1 MAAHAPAQPPAE
13 LDPCPTPELVGW
25 VLPMTQHA
33 NFQRRPNPLDQGD
46 GDAQRFCSTCAFGRV
61 CLTDGYDK
69 RALEDLHC
77 LVEHTAPLHAGD
89 EVFHYGQ
96 PFSAIYAV
104 RAGMVKTRRIDEQ
117 GREQILGFFLPGE
130 LIGLNGLYSARY
142 PCDAVALDT
151 VTLCRF
157 AFPAL
162 GTLATRLPGIQETLF
177 RLMSKDIVNA
187 ALLAGDYTA
196 DERLAAFLA
205 NLSDRFAERG
215 YSPTRLYL
223 MMSRA
228 DIANY
233 LRLAPETVSRVLRR
247 FQDEGLIAVD
257 KREVTLTAPDRLQHL
272 ARCVL
277 QT

>member
-1 MAAHAPAQPPAE
+1 MSAP
-13 LDPCPTPELVGW
+13 
-25 VLPMTQHA
+25 
-33 NFQRRPNPLDQGD
+33 PNLLRWPSPQDHGD
-46 GDAQRFCSTCAFGRV
+46 GDAQRFCTTCAFGRA
-61 CLTDGYDK
+61 CLGDGYDK

-77 LVEHTAPLHAGD
+77 LVEHTSPMHAGK
-89 EVFHYGQ
+89 EVFRNGEL
-96 PFSAIYAV
+96 FTAIYAV

-142 PCDAVALDT
+142 PCDAVTLDT

-162 GTLATRLPGIQETLF
+162 RTLATRLPGIQETLF

-187 ALLAGDYTA
+187 ALLGGDYSA
-196 DERLAAFLA
+196 DERLAAFMV

-215 YSPTRLYL
+215 YSATRLHL
-223 MMSRA
+223 MMPRS

-247 FQDEGLIAVD
+247 FQDDGLIEVER
-257 KREVTLTAPDRLQHL
+257 REVTLRGLERLRHL

-277 QT
+277 QQ

>member
-1 MAAHAPAQPPAE
+1 MPRAFPCVVHVVSLQPSF
-13 LDPCPTPELVGW
+13 
-25 VLPMTQHA
+25 LP
-33 NFQRRPNPLDQGD
+33 RPSPDDQGD
-46 GDAQRFCSTCAFGRV
+46 GDALRFCSTCAFGRA
-61 CLTDGYDK
+61 CLGDGYDK
-69 RALEDLHC
+69 QALEDLHC

-89 EVFHYGQ
+89 EVFRYGQ
-96 PFSAIYAV
+96 PFNAIYAV

-130 LIGLNGLYSARY
+130 LVGLNGLYSSRY

-162 GTLATRLPGIQETLF
+162 SVMATRLPAIQQTLLQ
-177 RLMSKDIVNA
+177 LMSKDIVNA
-187 ALLAGDYTA
+187 ALLAGDYSA
-196 DERLAAFLA
+196 DERLAAFLV

-223 MMSRA
+223 MMSRS

-247 FQDEGLIAVD
+247 FQDEALIAVE
-257 KREVTLTAPDRLQHL
+257 KREVTLIALDRLQHL

-277 QT
+277 QS

>member
-1 MAAHAPAQPPAE
+1 MSPQGGV
-13 LDPCPTPELVGW
+13 LRWPTP
-25 VLPMTQHA
+25 Q
-33 NFQRRPNPLDQGD
+33 DQGD
-46 GDAQRFCSTCAFGRV
+46 GDIQRFCTTCAFGRV
-61 CLTDGYDK
+61 CSTDGYDK

-77 LVEHTAPLHAGD
+77 LVEHTTPMHAGD
-89 EVFHYGQ
+89 EVFRYGE
-96 PFSAIYAV
+96 PFAAIYAV

-117 GREQILGFFLPGE
+117 GREQIFGFFLPGE
-130 LIGLNGLYSARY
+130 LIGLNGLYTARY

-162 GTLATRLPGIQETLF
+162 SVLATRLPGIQETLF
-177 RLMSKDIVNA
+177 KLMSKDIVNA
-187 ALLAGDYTA
+187 ALLGGDYSA
-196 DERLAAFLA
+196 DERLAAFLV

-215 YSPTRLYL
+215 YSASRLHL
-223 MMSRA
+223 MMPRS

-247 FQDEGLIAVD
+247 FQDDGLIDVD
-257 KREVTLTAPDRLQHL
+257 KREVTLTDIDRLKHL

-277 QT
+277 QP

>member
-1 MAAHAPAQPPAE
+1 MSPQ
-13 LDPCPTPELVGW
+13 GG
-25 VLPMTQHA
+25 VLRWPSPQ
-33 NFQRRPNPLDQGD
+33 DQGD
-46 GDAQRFCSTCAFGRV
+46 GDIQRFCTTCAFGRV

-77 LVEHTAPLHAGD
+77 LVEHTAPMHAGE
-89 EVFHYGQ
+89 EVFRHGE
-96 PFSAIYAV
+96 PFAAIYAV

-130 LIGLNGLYSARY
+130 LIGLNGLYTARY

-157 AFPAL
+157 SFPQL
-162 GTLATRLPGIQETLF
+162 SVLATRLPGIQETLF

-187 ALLAGDYTA
+187 ALLGGDYSA
-196 DERLAAFLA
+196 DERLAAFLL

-215 YSPTRLYL
+215 YSATRLHL
-223 MMSRA
+223 MMPRS

-233 LRLAPETVSRVLRR
+233 LRLEIGRAHV
-247 FQDEGLIAVD
+247 
-257 KREVTLTAPDRLQHL
+257 
-272 ARCVL
+272 
-277 QT
+277 

>member
-1 MAAHAPAQPPAE
+1 MATDALVNLDLHRVQTASHA
-13 LDPCPTPELVGW
+13 LRS
-25 VLPMTQHA
+25 VLPAMSLQA
-33 NFQRRPNPLDQGD
+33 SFLRRPNPGDPGD
-46 GDAQRFCSTCAFGRV
+46 GDALRFCSTCAFGRA
-61 CLTDGYDK
+61 CLDDGYDK

-77 LVEHTAPLHAGD
+77 LVEHTAPMHAGD
-89 EVFHYGQ
+89 EVFRYGQ
-96 PFSAIYAV
+96 PFNAIYAV

-130 LIGLNGLYSARY
+130 VVGLNGLYSARY

-162 GTLATRLPGIQETLF
+162 SVMATRLPGIQQTLLQ
-177 RLMSKDIVNA
+177 LMSKDIVNA
-187 ALLAGDYTA
+187 ALLAGDYSA
-196 DERLAAFLA
+196 DERLAAFLI
-205 NLSDRFAERG
+205 NLSERFAERG
-215 YSPTRLYL
+215 YSATRLYL
-223 MMSRA
+223 MMSRS

-247 FQDEGLIAVD
+247 FQDEALIAVE
-257 KREVTLTAPDRLQHL
+257 KREVTLIALDRLQHL

-277 QT
+277 QN